1 MSLNNEDRY
10 ADIIDMPHYVSK
22 VRKPMPRAD
31 RAAQFSPFAALT
43 GHDAAIKEVARI
55 TQDYIELADD
65 EKEILNQRLLLL
77 IEMIDKQPQVSI
89 TYFKRD
95 EKKKG
100 GKYVEITGIIKKYR
114 KYERII
120 EFVNGE
126 SILID
131 SIFAIEG
138 EIFR

>member
-10 ADIIDMPHYVSK
+10 ADIIDMPHHVSK

-89 TYFKRD
+89 TYFKWD
-95 EKKKG
+95 GKKKG

-114 KYERII
+114 QYERII

-126 SILID
+126 IILID
-131 SIFAIEG
+131 SIFAIEC

>member
-1 MSLNNEDRY
+1 M
-10 ADIIDMPHYVSK
+10 
-22 VRKPMPRAD
+22 
-31 RAAQFSPFAALT
+31 
-43 GHDAAIKEVARI
+43 
-55 TQDYIELADD
+55 
-65 EKEILNQRLLLL
+65 
-77 IEMIDKQPQVSI
+77 SI
-89 TYFKRD
+89 TCFKRD

-120 EFVNGE
+120 EFGNGE

>member
-10 ADIIDMPHYVSK
+10 ADIIDMPHHVSK

-126 SILID
+126 SMLID

>member
-10 ADIIDMPHYVSK
+10 ADIIDMPHHVSK

-114 KYERII
+114 QYERII

-126 SILID
+126 SILVD

-138 EIFR
+138 EFFR

>member
-10 ADIIDMPHYVSK
+10 ADIIDMPHHVSK

-114 KYERII
+114 QYERII

-126 SILID
+126 IILID

>member
-10 ADIIDMPHYVSK
+10 ADIIDMPHHVSK

-126 SILID
+126 SMLID
-131 SIFAIEG
+131 SIFAIVG